1 MSSHSINLR
10 RHHHHH
16 NHRHLFRCSSTI
28 PSPSSISFSY
38 NIQPNPFAGTW
49 QSWGKDKG
57 RNVDIPRLCT
67 RISNPRSKESG
78 GVFQSGLPLTN
89 LNQIA
94 DHDIQ
99 EKEAFKGLEPD
110 KIKEHV
116 DNIKSMLGS
125 MENGEISC
133 SAYDT
138 AWVALIEDVNGSGSP
153 QFPSTLEWIAN
164 NQLPDGSWG
173 DDQIFVAHDRL
184 INTLACVVA
193 LKTWNIHPDKYQKGI
208 SFFKENISKLE
219 NENAEHMPIGFEVA
233 FPSLLE
239 VARTLNIE
247 VPYDSPVFQDIY
259 ESRDLKLTKIP
270 KEIMHNVPTTLL
282 HSLEGMSG
290 LDWEKLLKLRCAD
303 GSFLFSPSSTAYAFM
318 QTKDENC
325 LEYLTKIVQRFNGGV
340 PNVYPVDLFEHIW
353 SIDRLQRLGISR
365 YFKPEIKQCI
375 DYVYRHWTEEGIC
388 WARNTRVYDIDDT
401 AMGFRLLRLHGYD
414 VSAEVFRHFEKG
426 GEFFCFVGQSNQAV
440 TGIYNLYRASQV
452 RFPGDKILEN
462 ATHFSSNFLRQK
474 QAAHQLLDKWIIA
487 KDLPGEVKY
496 ALEFPWHA
504 SLPRVETR
512 FYIQQYGGED
522 DVWIGKTLYR
532 MPYVSNNE
540 YLELAKLDFN
550 NCQALHQKEWIGMQK
565 WYSDM
570 GLGDFGMSTTSL
582 LLTYFMAAAS
592 IFEPERSQER
602 LAWAKTA
609 FLVETI
615 ASSFDNGII
624 KPNDHELR
632 ERFLQAFTTLA
643 DAPFSHINGRKLDS
657 NRTIQKLIDTLL
669 QTLNHLS
676 LDALVAHGR
685 DISRG
690 IRHAWEKWMLKWVE
704 EGDRHQGVAE
714 LMVQTIILTSGS
726 WSMEELLSHPHY
738 ERLSDLTNTV
748 CHQLCHCQKQK
759 VHDNGCFNNTD
770 TEQMKAQKI
779 ESAMQELAQLVLQ
792 NSSEN
797 TDSEIKQ
804 TFLTV
809 ARSFYYAAHCDLETT
824 ISHIAKVLFEKVN

>member
-1 MSSHSINLR
+1 MASHSINLR
-10 RHHHHH
+10 HH
-16 NHRHLFRCSSTI
+16 NHRHLFRCFSPI
-28 PSPSSISFSY
+28 PSPPSISFSF

-57 RNVDIPRLCT
+57 RNVDIHRLCR
-67 RISNPRSKESG
+67 RISNPRSQESG
-78 GVFQSGLPLTN
+78 GVFQVGLPVTKSN
-89 LNQIA
+89 EIV
-94 DHDIQ
+94 DDDIQ

-153 QFPSTLEWIAN
+153 QFPSTLQWIAN

-173 DDQIFVAHDRL
+173 DAHIFVAHDRL

-193 LKTWNIHPDKYQKGI
+193 LKTWNIHPDKYQKGVE
-208 SFFKENISKLE
+208 FFKENISKLE

-239 VARTLNIE
+239 VARTLNVE

-270 KEIMHNVPTTLL
+270 KEIMHSVPTTLL

-290 LDWEKLLKLRCAD
+290 LDWEKLLKLRCPD
-303 GSFLFSPSSTAYAFM
+303 GSFLFSPSSTAFAFM

-325 LEYLTKIVQRFNGGV
+325 LEYLTNIVQRFNGGV

-353 SIDRLQRLGISR
+353 AIDRLQRLGISR

-375 DYVYRHWTEEGIC
+375 DYVYRHVHIATWIC
-388 WARNTRVYDIDDT
+388 WARNTRVQDIDDT

-414 VSAEVFRHFEKG
+414 VSADVFRHFEKG

-440 TGIYNLYRASQV
+440 TGIFNLYRASQV
-452 RFPGDKILEN
+452 RFPGDKILED
-462 ATHFSSNFLRQK
+462 ASHFSSNFLGQK
-474 QAAHQLLDKWIIA
+474 QAAHQILDKWIII

-496 ALEFPWHA
+496 ALDFPWHA
-504 SLPRVETR
+504 SLPRVESR
-512 FYIQQYGGED
+512 FYIQQYGGEE

-532 MPYVSNNE
+532 MPFVNNNA

-550 NCQALHQKEWIGMQK
+550 NCQALHQKEWASMQK
-565 WYSDM
+565 WYSDT
-570 GLGDFGMSTTSL
+570 GIGDFGMSTSSL

-592 IFEPERSQER
+592 IFEPDRSQER

-615 ASSFDNGII
+615 TSSF
-624 KPNDHELR
+624 NDHELR
-632 ERFLQAFTTLA
+632 ETFLPMFTRSV
-643 DAPFSHINGRKLDS
+643 DAPISHINGRKLDS

-676 LDALVAHGR
+676 LDTLVAHGR
-685 DISRG
+685 DISQS

-714 LMVQTIILTSGS
+714 LVMQTIILTSGS
-726 WSMEELLSHPHY
+726 WSMEELLSHPQY
-738 ERLSDLTNTV
+738 EQLSDLTNTI

-759 VHDNGCFNNTD
+759 VHDNGCFKNTD
-770 TEQMKAQKI
+770 TEQMRTQKI
-779 ESAMQELAQLVLQ
+779 ESAMQELVQLVLQ
-792 NSSEN
+792 NPSDN
-797 TDSEIKQ
+797 IDSEFKQ

-809 ARSFYYAAHCDLETT
+809 ARSFYYAAHCDMETT